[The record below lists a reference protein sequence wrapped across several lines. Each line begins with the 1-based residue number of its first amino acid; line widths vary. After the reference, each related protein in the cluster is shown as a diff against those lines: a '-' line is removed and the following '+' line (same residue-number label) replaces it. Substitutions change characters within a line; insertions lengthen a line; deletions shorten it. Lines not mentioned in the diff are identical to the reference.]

1 MLVNIFERIELAKVL
16 PVAVIDRADD
26 AIPLV
31 DALARGGLSAIEVTF
46 RTDAAADAIRLIRAK
61 RPNILVGAGTV
72 LTAKQA
78 RSAAD
83 VGAQFLVA
91 PGLNADTVCAAADV
105 GLPFLPGVLTPSEL
119 ERAMSLGLERVKFFP
134 AEAGGGVA
142 MLKAMS
148 APYRA
153 MKFMPT
159 GGINAENLLDYLALD
174 CVFACGL
181 SSVCERGLLSDGDF
195 AEIERRAGQI
205 KSLLDT
211 LKRRKN
217 A

>member
-1 MLVNIFERIELAKVL
+1 MNIFERIESAKVL

-31 DALARGGLSAIEVTF
+31 DALSRGGLSAIEVTF
-46 RTDAAADAIRLIRAK
+46 RTDAAADAIRLIRAE
-61 RPNILVGAGTV
+61 RPDILVGAGTV
-72 LTAKQA
+72 LTAEQA

-83 VGAQFLVA
+83 AGAQFLVA
-91 PGLNADTVCAAADV
+91 PGLNPDTVRAAAEV
-105 GLPFLPGVLTPSEL
+105 GLPFLPGVLTPSEV

-148 APYRA
+148 SPYRA

-159 GGINAENLLDYLALD
+159 GGINTKNLLDYLSLG

-181 SSVCERGLLSDGDF
+181 SSVCERSLINDCAFD
-195 AEIERRAGQI
+195 EIAHRASQI
-205 KSLLDT
+205 KSVLEVLD
-211 LKRRKN
+211 RRKKP
-217 A
+217 